1 MISRNA
7 IVEVFEDPKT
17 RKKKEGNARVIAH
30 VRELE
35 PGVNQYVVNFVGDE
49 RSITV
54 TRTIADQPKCTCLE
68 YAGDDVNC
76 PEHAKVVNHV

>member
-1 MISRNA
+1 MITRNA
-7 IVEVFEDPKT
+7 IVEIFEDPKT

-30 VRELE
+30 VREFE
-35 PGVNQYVVNFVGDE
+35 PGVNQYLVNFVGDE

-76 PEHAKVVNHV
+76 HEHAKVVNHV

>member
-35 PGVNQYVVNFVGDE
+35 PGVNQYLVNFVGDD
-49 RSITV
+49 RAVIV
-54 TRTIADQPKCTCLE
+54 TRTIVDECCCEEMASDNHKCL
-68 YAGDDVNC
+68 V
-76 PEHAKVVNHV
+76 HVKVSNVTS

>member
-7 IVEVFEDPKT
+7 IVEIFEDPKT

-35 PGVNQYVVNFVGDE
+35 PGVNQYLVNFVGDDK
-49 RSITV
+49 SILV
-54 TRTIADQPKCTCLE
+54 TRTIVDECCCFEMAGDNPKCLVHVKVS
-68 YAGDDVNC
+68 DVSS
-76 PEHAKVVNHV
+76 